1 MIKYFIITV
10 VLLGSCCLG
19 FSQDLTGVYKTDF
32 NELTVGRNGSHI
44 TGTYK
49 HRNGRIEGTLN
60 GHTVTG
66 MWYQDNGKGKFV
78 FEFNADYSGFTGK
91 WGYNDATPNS
101 QWNGTRIG
109 GVQPPPQFTVETI
122 LGIYHSDFNELTM
135 ARKGNQ
141 VTGTYKHRNGRV
153 EGTINGYT
161 VTGMWY
167 QDNGKGKFIFE
178 FNADFS
184 KFTGKWGY
192 NDAEPNSQWNGTR
205 IAGSAV
211 GVSEKPAAKAE
222 AAKTTGSSTSASS
235 ASSSASSGATATAA
249 ASGAAEK
256 LNVLLPN
263 TKSVAGDLKVN
274 GIRLSIPDKAFDQKV
289 TLQVKESVAA
299 PQFDKKR
306 ANLLGQPFE
315 ITIDQETKR
324 LNKPVNVQVK
334 VSPLELAG
342 LEHRGDLWMGY
353 YNGKGWDYFKP
364 EEVNTGKGYVSFT
377 TFHFS
382 LFAKAAPTKAERVSD
397 FAYKTA
403 VTQWVGE
410 DHNQLTRQATE
421 QMVEQILKKK
431 MGLENKSL
439 AQDVVEAIMNE
450 NDYTKLLVS
459 LNDKRM
465 DDFSQDLAVLAGQ
478 KICEIVT
485 SESNAKELLGTITE
499 HSSKVG
505 TGAKMAGALSEG
517 DLEGAAQELSAEIV
531 SSFPLVTTF
540 QTAAEIT
547 ERQINRWRDEELE
560 AAYQVFVNGAE
571 SSVPWWG
578 YQVVP
583 GNFDQVWEQMRGLET
598 KLMDDA
604 IKQEAARQKI
614 DVNKL
619 GDVWLDK
626 IRKDTK
632 ESFRQE
638 FLKRKSQEAR
648 IETIKADNEKLIR
661 EFEQANLL
669 ARDRFGFTD
678 ATTFDF
684 RLERLF
690 RIKDMVLNDTK
701 SKLGFTGINGGGVVS
716 SATVAHLIQLW
727 YSENGKEKYRQE
739 LVRLGYKKEEKKPAV
754 TEAKAQP
761 AAAGGA
767 LEGVW
772 VGTITHSNGTNY
784 WGDPDFEWLE
794 GGNSRPL
801 LILLYQVGDQSNPQY
816 RGFYLDL
823 LQGLETLSSN
833 TPGILSGFKNG
844 SFLYRQETTDG
855 HLDPAYRIWK
865 ATRLKTP
872 VSPAIFPDAVKISSL
887 ESASANYI
895 EVTAKKDIDQARS
908 IEIMGDRAKNRIQE
922 ARKFYDQTPV
932 FQQAAEIWLNERK
945 FKMDRPTPRDN
956 ENADRAAFDILF
968 KSLLNATPAKK

>member
-1 MIKYFIITV
+1 MKTTIVTLAFFFT
-10 VLLGSCCLG
+10 CCFC
-19 FSQDLTGVYKTDF
+19 FSQNVTGVFKTDF
-32 NELTVGRNGSHI
+32 NELTITQNGSHV

-49 HRNGRIEGTLN
+49 HQNGRIEGTLS
-60 GHTVTG
+60 GRTITG
-66 MWYQDNGKGKFV
+66 MWYQSNGKGKFV
-78 FEFNADYSGFTGK
+78 FEFFADYSGFTGK
-91 WGYNDATPNS
+91 WGYNDAEPNS

-109 GVQPPPQFTVETI
+109 GVQPPPQGTVEVI
-122 LGIYHSDFNELTM
+122 LGVYSSDFNELTM
-135 ARKGNQ
+135 SRKGNQ

-153 EGTINGYT
+153 EGTLNGNT

-167 QDNGKGKFIFE
+167 QDNGKGRFIFE
-178 FNADFS
+178 FNSDFS
-184 KFTGKWGY
+184 RFTGKWGY

-211 GVSEKPAAKAE
+211 GMSEKPAAKTQPV
-222 AAKTTGSSTSASS
+222 KTTG
-235 ASSSASSGATATAA
+235 ASSGITASPAVPGVT
-249 ASGAAEK
+249 EK
-256 LNVLLPN
+256 LNVQLAN
-263 TKSVAGDLKVN
+263 TKAVAGDLKVN

-289 TLQVKESVAA
+289 NLQVKETAAA
-299 PQFDKKR
+299 PQFDKKK
-306 ANLLGQPFE
+306 ANLIGQPFE
-315 ITIDQETKR
+315 ITIDQTTKR
-324 LNKPVNVQVK
+324 LNKPVTVQVK
-334 VSPLELAG
+334 VSAQELAG

-364 EEVNTGKGYVSFT
+364 REVNTGEGYVSFT

-403 VTQWVGE
+403 VTQWVEE
-410 DHNQLTRQATE
+410 DNNQLTRQATE

-459 LNDKRM
+459 LNDDRM

-478 KICEIVT
+478 KICDVVT
-485 SESNAKELLGTITE
+485 SESNAKELLGTITD
-499 HSSKVG
+499 HSSKIG
-505 TGAKMAGALSEG
+505 TGVQMATALSEG
-517 DLEGAAQELSAEIV
+517 DLEGAAKALSAEII
-531 SSFPLVTTF
+531 SSYPVAVAF
-540 QTAAEIT
+540 QKAAEIT

-560 AAYQVFVNGAE
+560 AAYQVFVKGAE
-571 SSVPWWG
+571 SGVSWWG
-578 YQVVP
+578 YQVEA
-583 GNFDQVWEQMRGLET
+583 GKFDQVWEQMRGLEA

-626 IRKDTK
+626 IRRDTK
-632 ESFRQE
+632 ENFRQE
-638 FLKRKSQEAR
+638 FMKRKSQEAR

-690 RIKDMVLNDTK
+690 RIKDMVLKDTK

-739 LVRLGYKKEEKKPAV
+739 LVRLGYKKEEKKLAAV
-754 TEAKAQP
+754 EAKPQAK
-761 AAAGGA
+761 AAGGE

-772 VGTITHSNGTNY
+772 VGSITHTPMRNY
-784 WGDPDFEWLE
+784 WGDPEFEWLA
-794 GGNSRPL
+794 GVNSRPI
-801 LILLYQVGDQSNPQY
+801 LILLYQAGERY
-816 RGFYLDL
+816 RGLYLDL
-823 LQGLETLSSN
+823 LDGLETLSYN
-833 TPGILSGFKNG
+833 TPGILSTFKNG
-844 SFLYRQETTDG
+844 SMEYRKPVSDG
-855 HLDPAYRIWK
+855 HMDTVYRIWK

-872 VSPAIFPDAVKISSL
+872 VSPAIFPENVSLPSL
-887 ESASANYI
+887 EKASAEYI
-895 EVTAKKDIDQARS
+895 EATGKKDEIDQEGTIEALKGQARQK
-908 IEIMGDRAKNRIQE
+908 IQRI
-922 ARKFYDQTPV
+922 KVFYDQTPA
-932 FQQAAEIWLNERK
+932 FQRAAEIWLKERK
-945 FKMDRPTPRDN
+945 FKMDRPVPEQNDN
-956 ENADRAAFDILF
+956 FDRAAFEKLF
-968 KSLLNATPAKK
+968 NTQLDAAPTKK